1 MTKIWKDFRRNY
13 PLSSPIER
21 LIYWIIGVSVL
32 FFLLKV
38 ISLSFYSTALFWV
51 GLSSNALEL
60 LYKPFT
66 LVTYSFV
73 HAGPIHLLFN
83 IIVLY
88 FVSQLFT
95 TYFSAK
101 EFVTCY
107 FLGAFLGGIFFVV
120 GSFVLP
126 VSTVL
131 VGASAAIICPL
142 MALVFYNPH
151 MQIRLMLIGVVKIWY
166 IAAFI
171 IILDIIQLSGSN
183 VGGHLAHLGGACMGF
198 LYIKYI
204 RNTNVFLNAY
214 SKISSIFIKDK
225 KHNLKKVYSN
235 TKSKPF
241 GKGAVSSN
249 QAKID
254 SILEKISK
262 SGYESLTKEEKSFLF
277 TSGKK

>member
-1 MTKIWKDFRRNY
+1 MAKIWKNFRQNY

-21 LIYWIIGVSVL
+21 LMYWIIGVSVI

-38 ISLSFYSTALFWV
+38 ISISFYSNALFWV
-51 GLSSNALEL
+51 GLSSNATEL

-83 IIVLY
+83 IVVLY
-88 FVSQLFT
+88 FVSQLFS

-107 FLGAFLGGIFFVV
+107 FLGAFLGGVFFVI

-126 VSTVL
+126 VSTLL

-142 MALVFYNPH
+142 MALVFYNPK
-151 MQIRLMLIGVVKIWY
+151 MEIRLMLVGVVKIWY

-171 IILDIIQLSGSN
+171 IILDIVQLSGSN

-204 RNTNVFLNAY
+204 RNTPVFSNLQA
-214 SKISSIFIKDK
+214 KVSSVFTNNNKG
-225 KHNLKKVYSN
+225 NLKKVYRN
-235 TKSKPF
+235 TKSKTFDKAPS
-241 GKGAVSSN
+241 ASN

-277 TSGKK
+277 TSGKR